1 MSLETQREALERL
14 TDAMEQAKALYK
26 SARQELK
33 WAKALYKLGATRPAE
48 SSGHAMHVQT
58 YTLRNTCSLSWSTTD
73 LYGKTFRPPA
83 PNACNRRA
91 NDASRQQRALSLQL
105 RSPIN

>member
-1 MSLETQREALERL
+1 MNLETQLEALERL

-48 SSGHAMHVQT
+48 SSGQAMHVQT
-58 YTLRNTCSLSWSTTD
+58 YTLRNYMLA
-73 LYGKTFRPPA
+73 LMEY
-83 PNACNRRA
+83 NRFVRE
-91 NDASRQQRALSLQL
+91 NV
-105 RSPIN
+105 